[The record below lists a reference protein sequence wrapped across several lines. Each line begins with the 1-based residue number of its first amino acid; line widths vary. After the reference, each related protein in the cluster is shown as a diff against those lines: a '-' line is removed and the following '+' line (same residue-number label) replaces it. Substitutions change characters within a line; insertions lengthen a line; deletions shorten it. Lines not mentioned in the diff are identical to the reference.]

1 MVVVPCGG
9 CLGCCYSRR
18 FKNQHEHGP
27 HLPSASPSQQ
37 KGGDGATVASL
48 WTLRKELL
56 PTGCRMRLSCPH
68 RKTLCSVHI
77 RKLGYPRTTLT
88 PLLLPIFSEWKRQAS
103 VMLHPPPTLPPTRP
117 PPTLF
122 TKEILAAFTKQL
134 SVSGQ
139 HGVGGQLGWRKTG
152 KLFTV
157 SPLSLKH
164 KGGRQS

>member
-9 CLGCCYSRR
+9 CLGCCYSRH

-37 KGGDGATVASL
+37 KGGDGATVTSL

-68 RKTLCSVHI
+68 RKTHCSVHI

-103 VMLHPPPTLPPTRP
+103 VMLHPPPTLPPAPRQP
-117 PPTLF
+117 YLQKRF
-122 TKEILAAFTKQL
+122 LLL
-134 SVSGQ
+134 SQSSSQYLGST
-139 HGVGGQLGWRKTG
+139 GWGGQLGWRKTG